1 MSAENPLPPGR
12 ARREQRKAA
21 REAIRE
27 QIRDPH
33 QIDKIAHEVS
43 GSEYTPPPRQDNSVQ
58 AILERAAQREKE
70 EKEENVKLIDLFVD
84 SRFSE

>member
-12 ARREQRKAA
+12 ARRDQRKTA

-70 EKEENVKLIDLFVD
+70 ENVKLIDLFVD